1 VVAAP
6 HLPRAAVHPTSLLLQ
21 AEEHLP
27 PPPLLLSRTET
38 HHLHTRSTAARS
50 STSSSFLL
58 PTLHKKTQGAASHRQ
73 KVVANPSINQANMLT
88 IKRVP
93 TLVSINQDLEQA
105 AGCGKDCLGSCCMP
119 GTASNPFF
127 FFNKHQQGC
136 CFFKVLPTN
145 CILSSS
151 FSLHS
156 CAHPQPLLSLSVKQ
170 VWRKFHHSCA
180 RHTNFVVSLK
190 D

>member
-27 PPPLLLSRTET
+27 PLLLLSRTET
-38 HHLHTRSTAARS
+38 HHPHTRSTAARS

-58 PTLHKKTQGAASHRQ
+58 PTLHKKTQGAANHRQ

-88 IKRVP
+88 IKRVA
-93 TLVSINQDLEQA
+93 TLVSINQELEQA

-119 GTASNPFF
+119 GTASSPFF
-127 FFNKHQQGC
+127 FNQHQQVC
-136 CFFKVLPTN
+136 CFFKVLPAN

-156 CAHPQPLLSLSVKQ
+156 CAHPQPLLSLCVKQ
-170 VWRKFHHSCA
+170 VWRKNHHSCA
-180 RHTNFVVSLK
+180 CHTNFVVSLK